1 MRPPGEYVRL
11 LEADPDLGDL
21 LSNERRDVAARELV
35 VEVRHARVG
44 LWPEPLARDRAD
56 HPGLLILGGVLSLEV
71 ALEQRTSVELLGPGD
86 LVRLFRSPLEDAFL
100 PVAAASLVRSPLTY
114 AVLDGEFA
122 AAATRYPEIVA
133 ALVGRLTERSERL
146 ATTQAVGKLTGVDRR
161 LKALFWH
168 LAERWGRVTPQGIVV
183 YLALSHSLLAE
194 IVGARRPTVSTAL
207 ATLAER
213 DELRRRP
220 DGSWL
225 LLGDPPARRAV
236 ERRLIAM

>member
-1 MRPPGEYVRL
+1 
-11 LEADPDLGDL
+11 
-21 LSNERRDVAARELV
+21 
-35 VEVRHARVG
+35 
-44 LWPEPLARDRAD
+44 LWPELLIGDRAH

-86 LVRLFRSPLEDAFL
+86 LVRLFPGRLEDAFL
-100 PVAAASLVRSPLTY
+100 PLATTSRVRSPLTY
-114 AVLDGEFA
+114 AVLDAEFA

-146 ATTQAVGKLTGVDRR
+146 ATTQAVAQLTGVDRR
-161 LKALFWH
+161 LMALFWH
-168 LAERWGRVTPQGIVV
+168 LAERWGRMTSHGIVV

-194 IVGARRPTVSTAL
+194 IVGARRPTVSVAL

-213 DELRRRP
+213 RELRRRP

-225 LLGDPPARRAV
+225 LLGEPPASSVV
-236 ERRLIAM
+236 ERRVAVG